1 MAIQYNLEPLAAMDI
16 FYGGKTNGVSKSELI
31 KFSKESGYDIP
42 PLLCEFLEKY
52 AYLDVNKGQMSFFR
66 PCDIRLT
73 KVPFEGE
80 YVDVLVAGVSGGEL
94 VGLGRHVM
102 EALEQLDDKRQIIGV
117 DLFSDD
123 LKIIYGRVVNGKF
136 FWTNSLNETLSGL
149 FRIMFLTAFKDMD
162 RYIYEGKAIDDVLKT
177 HSAKRSRIM
186 PSEGNVQR
194 HSINYDE
201 DGHTFLV
208 AEFDLFDDECIT
220 TLQVIPHIGEK
231 KQFT

>member
-42 PLLCEFLEKY
+42 PLLFEFLEKY
-52 AYLDVNKGQMSFFR
+52 AYLDVNKGQLSFFH
-66 PCDIRLT
+66 PKDIRLT
-73 KVPFEGE
+73 DVPFEDG
-80 YVDVLVAGVSGGEL
+80 YADIMVAGVSGGEIIFWD
-94 VGLGRHVM
+94 RHVM
-102 EALEQLDDKRQIIGV
+102 ETLEQLDDKRQIIGV

-123 LKIIYGRVVNGKF
+123 LKIIYGHAMNGKL
-136 FWTNSLNETLSGL
+136 FWTMSANETLSGL
-149 FRIMFLTAFKDMD
+149 FRLMFLTALKNMD
-162 RYIYEGKAIDDVLKT
+162 RYIYEGRAIDDVLKT
-177 HSAKRSRIM
+177 HGAERSRIM

>member
-1 MAIQYNLEPLAAMDI
+1 MSVLYNLEPLEAMDI

-52 AYLDVNKGQMSFFR
+52 AYLDVNKGQISFFR
-66 PCDIRLT
+66 PCDMRIT
-73 KVPFEGE
+73 DVPIEGKYE
-80 YVDVLVAGVSGGEL
+80 DILVAGVSGGEL
-94 VGLGRHVM
+94 VGLGPHVM

-117 DLFSDD
+117 ELFSDD
-123 LKIIYGRVVNGKF
+123 LKIVYGHAVNGKF

-162 RYIYEGKAIDDVLKT
+162 RYVYAGKAIDEVLKT
-177 HSAKRSRIM
+177 HGAEHLGVM
-186 PSEGNVQR
+186 PSEGNVQGY
-194 HSINYDE
+194 SINYDE
-201 DGHTFLV
+201 DRHTFLV
-208 AEFDLFDDECIT
+208 AEFDLFDDDIIT

-231 KQFT
+231 KHFT